1 MNAKSS
7 RAQETDNSGTEVL
20 RSNEEN
26 VMSAEAAVDSQAENG
41 PAAGRARSWTLA
53 LASVAMFMLMLDV
66 TVVNVALQDL
76 RTSLGADFSDLQW
89 VIDSYT
95 LTLAAFLLT
104 GGSLADRLGRKRVF
118 NAGLVLFTLS
128 SLAAGLAQDVLALN
142 IARGVQGI
150 GAAVLFSVGPALI
163 GYEFRGADRGKA
175 FGVFGGVAGLA
186 LAFGPLVGGF
196 LTDALSWRWIFLIN
210 VPIGVAALAVGAL
223 RLRESREPA
232 AHGVDWPGI
241 LTFGLGL
248 TLLVLGFLRAESSG
262 WTSAPI
268 VGAFA
273 GGLALLVAFVLI
285 ERARGE
291 RAMFDLSL
299 MRTPTFTGVCLATLL
314 SNATSLAAVFLQ
326 ISYVQN
332 VLGYSPWQTG
342 LRFMPMMITLFI
354 VAAVTGGLLAKV
366 APGVLIGLSIGLIA
380 VGMGLMVLVGPGDG
394 WTAMLPS
401 MIVTGI
407 GMGLFNPPRAAVTI
421 GVVRPEKA
429 GMASGMGETFQQ
441 VGVAVGVA
449 AFGALFH
456 QKVVDAFVDS
466 AAGTALA
473 GQAEAVGQHVATGGT
488 SGLADAVAPSVLDQ
502 VTTTARSVFV
512 DSLAD
517 VMVVCAVIAAVGAA
531 IAFVLIR
538 RRDLHESA
546 QSESPAPTPKPAT
559 A

>member
-1 MNAKSS
+1 
-7 RAQETDNSGTEVL
+7 
-20 RSNEEN
+20 
-26 VMSAEAAVDSQAENG
+26 MSAEAAVDSQAENG
-41 PAAGRARSWTLA
+41 PAADRARSWTLA

-118 NAGLVLFTLS
+118 HAGLVLFTLS

-163 GYEFRGADRGKA
+163 GYEYRGADRGKA

-210 VPIGVAALAVGAL
+210 VPIGVAALIVGAL

-232 AHGVDWPGI
+232 AHGIDWPGI

-268 VGAFA
+268 LGAFA
-273 GGLALLVAFVLI
+273 GGVALLVAFVVI

-342 LRFMPMMITLFI
+342 LRFMPMMITLF
-354 VAAVTGGLLAKV
+354 
-366 APGVLIGLSIGLIA
+366 
-380 VGMGLMVLVGPGDG
+380 
-394 WTAMLPS
+394 
-401 MIVTGI
+401 
-407 GMGLFNPPRAAVTI
+407 
-421 GVVRPEKA
+421 
-429 GMASGMGETFQQ
+429 
-441 VGVAVGVA
+441 
-449 AFGALFH
+449 
-456 QKVVDAFVDS
+456 
-466 AAGTALA
+466 
-473 GQAEAVGQHVATGGT
+473 
-488 SGLADAVAPSVLDQ
+488 
-502 VTTTARSVFV
+502 
-512 DSLAD
+512 
-517 VMVVCAVIAAVGAA
+517 
-531 IAFVLIR
+531 
-538 RRDLHESA
+538 
-546 QSESPAPTPKPAT
+546 
-559 A
+559 

>member
-1 MNAKSS
+1 
-7 RAQETDNSGTEVL
+7 
-20 RSNEEN
+20 
-26 VMSAEAAVDSQAENG
+26 MSAEAAVGSQAENG
-41 PAAGRARSWTLA
+41 PPADRARTWTLA

-118 NAGLVLFTLS
+118 GAGLVLFTLS
-128 SLAAGLAQDVLALN
+128 SLAAGLAQDVLSLN
-142 IARGVQGI
+142 IARGVQGV

-163 GYEFRGADRGKA
+163 GNEYRGADRGKA

-210 VPIGVAALAVGAL
+210 VPIGVVALIVGAL

-232 AHGVDWPGI
+232 AHGIDWLGM
-241 LTFGLGL
+241 LTFGIGL
-248 TLLVLGFLRAESSG
+248 SLLVLGFLRGESSG

-268 VGAFA
+268 LGAFA
-273 GGLALLVAFVLI
+273 GGLVLLVAFVVI
-285 ERARGE
+285 EKVRGE

-332 VLGYSPWQTG
+332 VLGYSPWETG
-342 LRFMPMMITLFI
+342 LRFMPMMITLFV
-354 VAAVTGGLLAKV
+354 VAGVTGGMLAKV
-366 APGVLIGLSIGLIA
+366 APGLLIGLSIGLIA
-380 VGMGLMVLVGPGDG
+380 LGMGLMVLVGPDDS

-401 MIVTGI
+401 MIVTGV

-456 QKVVDAFVDS
+456 HKVVDAFAGS
-466 AAGTALA
+466 ATGTRLG
-473 GQAEAVGQHVATGGT
+473 GQAEAVAQQVATGGT
-488 SGLADAVAPSVLDQ
+488 STLADSVSASVLDQ
-502 VTTTARSVFV
+502 VTATARAVFV

-517 VMVVCAVIAAVGAA
+517 VMIACAVVAAVGAA
-531 IAFVLIR
+531 IAFVFIR
-538 RRDLHESA
+538 SRDLHESA
-546 QSESPAPTPKPAT
+546 QSEPMAPAPETAT

>member
-1 MNAKSS
+1 
-7 RAQETDNSGTEVL
+7 
-20 RSNEEN
+20 
-26 VMSAEAAVDSQAENG
+26 MSAEAAVGNQAEDG
-41 PAAGRARSWTLA
+41 PPADRARSWTLA
-53 LASVAMFMLMLDV
+53 LACVAMFMLMLDV

-104 GGSLADRLGRKRVF
+104 GGSLADRLGRKKVF

-128 SLAAGLAQDVLALN
+128 SLGAGLAQDVLTLN

-163 GYEFRGADRGKA
+163 GNEFRGNDRGKA
-175 FGVFGGVAGLA
+175 FGLFGGIAGLA

-196 LTDALSWRWIFLIN
+196 LTDALSWRWIFLVN
-210 VPIGVAALAVGAL
+210 VPIGVVALIVGVL
-223 RLRESREPA
+223 RLRESREPVE
-232 AHGVDWPGI
+232 HGIDWLGMVS
-241 LTFGLGL
+241 FGLGL
-248 TLLVLGFLRAESSG
+248 TLLVFGFLRGESSG
-262 WTSAPI
+262 WTSAAI
-268 VGAFA
+268 LGSFA
-273 GGLALLVAFVLI
+273 GGVVLLIAFVVI
-285 ERARGE
+285 EKVRGE

-299 MRTPTFTGVCLATLL
+299 LRTPTFTGVCLATLL

-332 VLGYSPWQTG
+332 VLGYSPWETG

-366 APGVLIGLSIGLIA
+366 APGVLIGLSIAFIGI
-380 VGMGLMVLVGPGDG
+380 GMGLMVLVEPDSS

-456 QKVVDAFVDS
+456 HKVVDAFAASS
-466 AAGTALA
+466 AGGEL
-473 GQAEAVGQHVATGGT
+473 GVQAEAVGQKVATGGT
-488 SGLADAVAPSVLDQ
+488 SGLADAVPSSVLGQ
-502 VTTTARSVFV
+502 VTAAARSAFV

-517 VMVVCAVIAAVGAA
+517 VMVACAVVAIVGAA
-531 IAFVLIR
+531 IAFVCIR

-546 QSESPAPTPKPAT
+546 QGETVAPTSEAVT